1 MKALTTNE
9 AIKANLPITYDQL
22 EKDMLS
28 KIGKHK
34 NKDSLSLS
42 PQDWQWS
49 FDWAQR
55 IQGFSLGDVMQGK
68 TKAKAKEKELDTVEE
83 KVYNFFKAG
92 DLGVSIIVK
101 NKTITVSVNFPS
113 FTDTNFYVPKEI
125 VKAYDYDGNAEIL
138 DKPTIFIYAKKSE
151 QEAFRESY
159 VIGGLKD
166 IKTNKEYVVVKTL
179 NNSMM
184 AYSVS
189 AVENNLDAFT
199 MLSQSVEVK
208 DFDRCK
214 TIKIGKNSFYTQ
226 ETEEAL
232 EFLKGKTQ
240 WIEDSQSLVNMLLGE
255 LSKSSGFMSFGTPG
269 KSSRITKLPF
279 CTNVIYTT
287 KFVEPEVKTKFKV
300 R

>member
-1 MKALTTNE
+1 MKALTTHE
-9 AIKANLPITYDQL
+9 AIKANLPDIYEQL
-22 EKDMLS
+22 EKDMLN
-28 KIGKHK
+28 KIRKHK

-49 FDWAQR
+49 FDWGQR
-55 IQGFSLGDVMQGK
+55 LQGFSLGDVMQGK
-68 TKAKAKEKELDTVEE
+68 TKTKEADTVEE

-101 NKTITVSVNFPS
+101 NKTTTVSANFPS
-113 FTDTNFYVPKEI
+113 FTDTSFYVPQEI
-125 VKAYDYDGNAEIL
+125 VNAYDHDGNAEIL

-184 AYSVS
+184 AYFVS

-208 DFDRCK
+208 DFDKCK

-232 EFLKGKTQ
+232 ELLKGKTQ
-240 WIEDSQSLVNMLLGE
+240 WIEDSQSLVSMLLGE
-255 LSKSSGFMSFGTPG
+255 LSKSPGFMSFGTPG

-279 CTNVIYTT
+279 CTNVIYMN
-287 KFVEPEVKTKFKV
+287 KLVEPEVKTKFKI

>member
-1 MKALTTNE
+1 MKALTTHE
-9 AIKANLPITYDQL
+9 AIKANLPDIYEQL
-22 EKDMLS
+22 EKDMLN
-28 KIGKHK
+28 KIRKHK

-42 PQDWQWS
+42 QQDWQWS
-49 FDWAQR
+49 FDWGQR
-55 IQGFSLGDVMQGK
+55 LQGFSLGDVMQGK
-68 TKAKAKEKELDTVEE
+68 TKTKEADTVEE

-101 NKTITVSVNFPS
+101 NKTTTVSANFPS
-113 FTDTNFYVPKEI
+113 FTDTSFYVPQEI
-125 VKAYDYDGNAEIL
+125 VNAYDHDGNAEIL

-184 AYSVS
+184 AYFVS

-208 DFDRCK
+208 DFDKCK

-232 EFLKGKTQ
+232 ELLKGKTQ
-240 WIEDSQSLVNMLLGE
+240 WIEDSQSLVSMLLGE
-255 LSKSSGFMSFGTPG
+255 LSKSPGFMSFGTPG

-279 CTNVIYTT
+279 CTNVIYMN
-287 KFVEPEVKTKFKV
+287 KLVEPEVKTKFKI